1 MKSVKSYFYKAQI
14 VNIYT
19 VAAMFKKLPKNYVF
33 IFLRHFFLN
42 NLSGFRFVYLH
53 NQPLNANFE

>member
-19 VAAMFKKLPKNYVF
+19 VAAMFKKLPKNFVF
-33 IFLRHFFLN
+33 IFLRHFF
-42 NLSGFRFVYLH
+42 FK
-53 NQPLNANFE
+53 

>member
-19 VAAMFKKLPKNYVF
+19 VAAMFKKLPKNFVF
-33 IFLRHFFLN
+33 IFLRHFFKIIWVVLDSFICII
-42 NLSGFRFVYLH
+42 NL
-53 NQPLNANFE
+53 

>member
-19 VAAMFKKLPKNYVF
+19 VAAMFKKLPK
-33 IFLRHFFLN
+33 ILFLFF
-42 NLSGFRFVYLH
+42 
-53 NQPLNANFE
+53 